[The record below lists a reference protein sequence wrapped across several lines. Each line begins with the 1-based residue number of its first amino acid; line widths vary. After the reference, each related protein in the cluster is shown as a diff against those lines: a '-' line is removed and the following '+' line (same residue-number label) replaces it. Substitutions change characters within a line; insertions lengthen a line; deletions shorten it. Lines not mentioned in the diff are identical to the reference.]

1 MRCCRIWRNQAKH
14 LMRSDLIWNEFLTS
28 AEWDG
33 TVSWLQGLRFVH
45 HLGLL
50 DEFIASP
57 WWALMNERLDAGE
70 LGTWVLEG

>member
-1 MRCCRIWRNQAKH
+1 
-14 LMRSDLIWNEFLTS
+14 MRSDLIWDEFLTS

-50 DEFIASP
+50 DSFIASP
-57 WWALMNERLDAGE
+57 YWKLMNERLDAGE

>member
-1 MRCCRIWRNQAKH
+1 
-14 LMRSDLIWNEFLTS
+14 MRSDLIWNEFLTS

-33 TVSWLQGLRFVH
+33 TVSWSEGLRFVH

-50 DEFIASP
+50 DSFIDSP
-57 WWALMNERLDAGE
+57 YWSLMNERLDAGE

>member
-1 MRCCRIWRNQAKH
+1 MNSVTVWDQ
-14 LMRSDLIWNEFLTS
+14 FLAS

-33 TVSWLQGLRFVH
+33 TVSWLEGLRFVH
-45 HLGLL
+45 RLGLE

-57 WWALMNERLDAGE
+57 WFALMNERLDAGE

>member
-1 MRCCRIWRNQAKH
+1 
-14 LMRSDLIWNEFLTS
+14 MRSDLIWNEFLTS

-45 HLGLL
+45 QLGLL
-50 DEFIASP
+50 DDFIASP

-70 LGTWVLEG
+70 LGTWVLES